1 MQIVEIAKQYIG
13 KKEKPGNTGFVDP
26 QMETDMRA
34 VGWQPGWAWC
44 SSYIEMV
51 LWKAYP
57 NRIKE
62 LSGLF
67 VPSAVNTFR
76 NLRKAGYKDSMVP
89 TVGSF
94 VFWQRMKDGVGQWTG
109 HAGIVVEVISDKEFK
124 SVEGNTNG
132 AGSREGD
139 GVYLKTRVVNPNV
152 QDGLKIIGF
161 VTI

>member
-1 MQIVEIAKQYIG
+1 MQIVEIAKQYVG
-13 KKEKPGNTGFVDP
+13 KKEKSGNIGFVDS
-26 QMETDMRA
+26 QMEKDMRA

-44 SSYIEMV
+44 SSFAELI

-57 NRIKE
+57 NRINE
-62 LSGLF
+62 LKGFF

-76 NLRKAGYKDSMVP
+76 NLTKAGYKTSMVP

-94 VFWQRMKDGVGQWTG
+94 VFWQRMKDGNSQWTG
-109 HAGIVVEVISDKEFK
+109 HAGIVVEVINEKEFK

-152 QDGLKIIGF
+152 EDGLKVIGF

>member
-13 KKEKPGNTGFVDP
+13 KKESPGNTGFLDP
-26 QMETDMRA
+26 EMAKDMRA

-44 SSYIEMV
+44 ASFCEMI

-57 NRIKE
+57 NRINEFKE
-62 LSGLF
+62 LF
-67 VPSAVNTFR
+67 VPSAVNSYR

-94 VFWQRMKDGVGQWTG
+94 VFWQRMKEGAGQWTG

-139 GVYLKTRVVNPNV
+139 GVYLKTRVVNPKV
-152 QDGLKIIGF
+152 QDGLKVIGF
-161 VTI
+161 ITI